1 MSSLSRRVRHRPG
14 SLLSGHRAEVAGE
27 VLQAV
32 RGDFRRAFVAG
43 FVALVVLVAAG
54 YLPELHSPGGR
65 TRLITA
71 VLALAFAILGVV
83 ATRAAAS
90 GMARAASHTSPA
102 AGAATR
108 VLVILSGYLLVLL
121 AVLDLLSVPV
131 QHLLVGGAVTGVV
144 VGVAAQQPL
153 SNLFAGLLFL
163 ITRPVAVGHSVRVHS
178 GALGGPLEGTITD
191 IGLIYTTLHSDPD
204 TVLIP
209 NAALLNSALRSTGTV
224 ADVADQR
231 STDPL
236 PPPETHTGPDSDTG
250 GEPS

>member
-1 MSSLSRRVRHRPG
+1 VR
-14 SLLSGHRAEVAGE
+14 A
-27 VLQAV
+27 
-32 RGDFRRAFVAG
+32 DFRRALVAG
-43 FVALVVLVAAG
+43 VLALVLLIAAG
-54 YLPELHSPGGR
+54 YLPELHTPGWR
-65 TRLITA
+65 ARLLTA
-71 VLALAFAILGVV
+71 GLAIAFAILGVV
-83 ATRAAAS
+83 ATRAVAT

-121 AVLDLLSVPV
+121 AVLDLLNVPV

-153 SNLFAGLLFL
+153 SNLFAGLVFL

-178 GALGGPLEGTITD
+178 GALGGPLEGTIID

-209 NAALLNSALRSTGTV
+209 NAALLNSALRSTVTV
-224 ADVADQR
+224 SDVTDQR
-231 STDPL
+231 SSGGL
-236 PPPETHTGPDSDTG
+236 SRPEAGAGPDADTG
-250 GEPS
+250 GEPV